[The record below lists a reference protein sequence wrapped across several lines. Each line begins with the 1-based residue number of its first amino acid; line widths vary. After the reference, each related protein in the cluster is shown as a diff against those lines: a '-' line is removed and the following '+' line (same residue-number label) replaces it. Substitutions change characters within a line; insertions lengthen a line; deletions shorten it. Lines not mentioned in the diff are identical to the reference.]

1 MLHPVNGRNMKLQN
15 QFGKVFRRV
24 RRVRGL
30 TQEAFA
36 NESGRTYIS
45 EVERGLKHPTLQK
58 IDELA
63 TALGL
68 HPLTLVAL
76 SYMDKD
82 DAVVLGLLL
91 QRVEKEAQ
99 EVLRKELK

>member
-1 MLHPVNGRNMKLQN
+1 MKHQN
-15 QFGKVFRRV
+15 EFGKAFRRV
-24 RRVRGL
+24 RRARGL
-30 TQEAFA
+30 TQEDFA

-63 TALGL
+63 TSLGL

-76 SYMDKD
+76 SYLGKE
-82 DAVVLGLLL
+82 DAVVLDLLL
-91 QRVEKEAQ
+91 ARVKTEAQ
-99 EVLRKELK
+99 DVLSSEVKSEKF